1 MTLSIT
7 INSRCSGKYRFRGRR
22 STFASTLCELGDGK
36 MQKTL
41 ALCVNWASGLCANHL
56 GCDAC
61 TAAVSE
67 RSRNGLGTGSETG
80 PLARPRA
87 GFARFEL
94 RGRRSTFARSSI
106 EFVAG
111 AALSQGQVSISW
123 QAQHFRKHSLRAG
136 GWQDAENVGAV
147 RELGF
152 RTVRKPPRLRRLYGG
167 GLGTVSERSRN
178 GLGTGSETGPL
189 ARPREGFARLGLRGR
204 RSAFARSSID
214 FVAGAAIS
222 QGQVSISWQAQHF
235 RKVLRPL
242 SPSWG
247 MARCRKRW
255 RCA

>member
-1 MTLSIT
+1 MAGAALSQ
-7 INSRCSGKYRFRGRR
+7 GA
-22 STFASTLCELGDGK
+22 ASTLCELGDGK

-67 RSRNGLGTGSETG
+67 RSQNGLGTGSETG
-80 PLARPRA
+80 PWARPRE

-106 EFVAG
+106 DFVAG

-152 RTVRKPPRLRRLYGG
+152 RTMRKPPRLRRLYGG

-178 GLGTGSETGPL
+178 GFGDGPIGTA
-189 ARPREGFARLGLRGR
+189 ARR
-204 RSAFARSSID
+204 
-214 FVAGAAIS
+214 
-222 QGQVSISWQAQHF
+222 F
-235 RKVLRPL
+235 RKV
-242 SPSWG
+242 
-247 MARCRKRW
+247 
-255 RCA
+255 

>member
-1 MTLSIT
+1 M
-7 INSRCSGKYRFRGRR
+7 R
-22 STFASTLCELGDGK
+22 ELGFRTVRK
-36 MQKTL
+36 PPRL
-41 ALCVNWASGLCANHL
+41 RRLYGL
-56 GCDAC
+56 G
-61 TAAVSE
+61 
-67 RSRNGLGTGSETG
+67 RSRNGLGTVSETG
-80 PLARPRA
+80 PLARPRE

-106 EFVAG
+106 DFVAG

-123 QAQHFRKHSLRAG
+123 QAQHFRKVLRPLSRAG

-167 GLGTVSERSRN
+167 GLGRSRN
-178 GLGTGSETGPL
+178 GLGTVSETGPL
-189 ARPREGFARLGLRGR
+189 ARPREGFARFELRGR
-204 RSAFARSSID
+204 RSTFARSSID
-214 FVAGAAIS
+214 FVAGAALS
-222 QGQVSISWQAQHF
+222 QGQVPNSWQAQHF

-242 SPSWG
+242 SASWG